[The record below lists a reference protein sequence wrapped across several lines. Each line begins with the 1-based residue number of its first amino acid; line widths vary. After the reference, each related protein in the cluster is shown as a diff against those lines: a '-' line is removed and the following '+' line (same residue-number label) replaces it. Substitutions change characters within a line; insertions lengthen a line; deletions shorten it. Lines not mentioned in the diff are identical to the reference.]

1 MTDFK
6 HLVYGVLLIFTF
18 LEILQQKKNKLEKF
32 IQKLNLMRY
41 TLIIKIKKWSKMF
54 L

>member
-6 HLVYGVLLIFTF
+6 HLIHGMLLISTF
-18 LEILQQKKNKLEKF
+18 LEILLQKRNKLEKF
-32 IQKLNLMRY
+32 TQKLNLMRY